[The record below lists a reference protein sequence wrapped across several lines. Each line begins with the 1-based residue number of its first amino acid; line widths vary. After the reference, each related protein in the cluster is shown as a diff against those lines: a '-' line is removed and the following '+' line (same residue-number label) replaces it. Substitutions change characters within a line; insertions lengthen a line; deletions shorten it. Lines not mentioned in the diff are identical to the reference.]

1 MKKIDACRHEEAWSH
16 VSINEKSGVCSY
28 GRLILTIAIAMGYSQ
43 PCVNTREQ
51 ILEAA
56 WELYSARGFEDVSVR
71 DVTTA
76 AGVNLA
82 SVSYHFGG
90 KEGLMQETV
99 KRCMN
104 PINSY
109 RIQLLEQAIAK
120 YGGEEKLPLRSILE
134 AFMRPL
140 VMPEECGVQSGLMLR
155 LVARYLIESDYAIP
169 SVSRDLYTEAF
180 QVFVKTLLVRL
191 PHLTPETLVKHIVFA
206 SGSVVYYHGLG
217 KLALQLSHTNGGS
230 SGGSSGSSNTS
241 GSDAN
246 EHNADEID
254 REQMLCDVIE
264 FAMHGF
270 GGDTHGAVDA

>member
-1 MKKIDACRHEEAWSH
+1 M
-16 VSINEKSGVCSY
+16 
-28 GRLILTIAIAMGYSQ
+28 
-43 PCVNTREQ
+43 NTREQ

-56 WELYSARGFEDVSVR
+56 WELYSDRGFEDVSVR

-109 RIQLLEQAIAK
+109 RIQLLEQEIAK

-217 KLALQLSHTNGGS
+217 KLALQLSRS
-230 SGGSSGSSNTS
+230 SSGSSGSSNIS
-241 GSDAN
+241 GSDAS

-270 GGDTHGAVDA
+270 GGDTHGADDA